1 MGWEGG
7 AYKKKK
13 KIAGMAEE
21 KEGWGMCVCRE
32 REKELRIDPLSTA

>member
-7 AYKKKK
+7 GYKKKK
-13 KIAGMAEE
+13 KKVAGMEE
-21 KEGWGMCVCRE
+21 ERRAGACVCVE

>member
-1 MGWEGG
+1 MWGG
-7 AYKKKK
+7 GGGYKKKK

-21 KEGWGMCVCRE
+21 RRAGACVCRE